1 MVTINSAESNRAQ
14 LLSIPEVT
22 WGTTPGSG
30 TVKTLRILN
39 SGISAT
45 KDTKMSE
52 EIRADRMVSSIVE
65 TAAST
70 GGDVKFEV
78 AAGSFDDFMQAFLL
92 GAWTKTMNWFQVK
105 GTSVSI
111 TGVHEV
117 TITGAD
123 WTDWLA
129 DNQWLKLEGFLTAGN
144 NIYVSVNGA
153 PSYSGGN
160 TVITVDQTVA
170 VEAGSAYTRIFDAN
184 DVHSVATTVTFT
196 SGNTVDGG
204 GANAYAGLK
213 VGQRVWIE
221 GLGKETGTIQAI
233 ATDPAEGDT
242 IVISDGVDTITLEIR
257 TNSALVTPGNVH
269 VALSGTP
276 ATLAA
281 SISAAIMDQFRRK
294 NVMISCTVSTDTV
307 TLTNHRQ
314 TGGSIS
320 SASGG
325 ITETNF
331 SGGSATKGGF
341 YTVASVPDNDTFT
354 TVETLSTDANAGSKK
369 VIVKGSHVR
378 NPGVVGDITK
388 QSFSMETG
396 FTDVAKYFSHDGL
409 RVGGFDF
416 NVQTGE
422 ILNMSFSFKG
432 RETATEPSGTALGN
446 TGTYTVL
453 PATSTEPLNA
463 TSNVGTIYKDGTALD
478 LAVMN
483 IKIQGDANLREQ
495 RAVGEK
501 FPAGIGY
508 GRFALKG
515 TLEVYFEDFTMFNA
529 FLDHDTVSLEFDV
542 TDADEQTYWF
552 KIPAMKVSADPISP
566 PGIDKDVMEPMEFM
580 AFRDSSLQTMFMV
593 TRFSSVWGSVG

>member
-1 MVTINSAESNRAQ
+1 
-14 LLSIPEVT
+14 
-22 WGTTPGSG
+22 
-30 TVKTLRILN
+30 
-39 SGISAT
+39 
-45 KDTKMSE
+45 
-52 EIRADRMVSSIVE
+52 
-65 TAAST
+65 
-70 GGDVKFEV
+70 
-78 AAGSFDDFMQAFLL
+78 
-92 GAWTKTMNWFQVK
+92 
-105 GTSVSI
+105 
-111 TGVHEV
+111 
-117 TITGAD
+117 
-123 WTDWLA
+123 
-129 DNQWLKLEGFLTAGN
+129 
-144 NIYVSVNGA
+144 
-153 PSYSGGN
+153 
-160 TVITVDQTVA
+160 
-170 VEAGSAYTRIFDAN
+170 
-184 DVHSVATTVTFT
+184 
-196 SGNTVDGG
+196 
-204 GANAYAGLK
+204 
-213 VGQRVWIE
+213 
-221 GLGKETGTIQAI
+221 
-233 ATDPAEGDT
+233 
-242 IVISDGVDTITLEIR
+242 
-257 TNSALVTPGNVH
+257 
-269 VALSGTP
+269 
-276 ATLAA
+276 
-281 SISAAIMDQFRRK
+281 MDQFRRK

-378 NPGVVGDITK
+378 NPGIVGDITK

-432 RETATEPSGTALGN
+432 RETATEPSGTVLGN

-529 FLDHDTVSLEFDV
+529 FIEHDTVSLEFDV

>member
-14 LLSIPEVT
+14 LLYLSEVT

-30 TVKTLRILN
+30 TVKTMRMLN
-39 SGISAT
+39 SGIAVS
-45 KDTKMSE
+45 KDTKMSD
-52 EIRADRMVSSIVE
+52 EIRADRMVPAIVE

-70 GGDVKFEV
+70 SGDVKFEV

-92 GAWTKTMNWFQVK
+92 GAWSKTMNWFQVK
-105 GTSVSI
+105 GTSVTI
-111 TGVHEV
+111 TGAN
-117 TITGAD
+117 TITLVGAD

-153 PSYSGGN
+153 PSFGSGN
-160 TVITVDQTVA
+160 TTITVDQTLSA
-170 VEAGSAYTRIFDAN
+170 EAGSAYTYIFDAN
-184 DVHSVATTVTFT
+184 DVHSIATTVTFT

-204 GANAYAGLK
+204 GANAYGSLK

-221 GLGKETGTIQAI
+221 GLGKETGTIQA
-233 ATDPAEGDT
+233 AVTDPAEGDT
-242 IVISDGVDTITLEIR
+242 IIVSDGVDSITFEIR
-257 TNSALVTPGNVH
+257 TDASLITSGNVH

-276 ATLAA
+276 NTLAA
-281 SISAAIMDQFRRK
+281 SISAAIMDQFRKK
-294 NVMISCTVSTDTV
+294 NFMISCTVTTDTV
-307 TLTNHRQ
+307 TLTNHRR
-314 TGGSIS
+314 TGGSIA

-341 YTVASVPDNDTFT
+341 YTVASLIDNDTFT
-354 TVETLSTDANAGSKK
+354 TVETLSTDANAGTLK

-396 FTDVAKYFSHDGL
+396 FTDVGKYFDHDGL
-409 RVGGFDF
+409 RVGSFDF

-422 ILNMSFSFKG
+422 ILNMAFSFKG
-432 RETATEPSGTALGN
+432 RETTAEAATVLG
-446 TGTYTVL
+446 GAGYTVL
-453 PATSTEPLNA
+453 PTTATEPLNA

-478 LAVMN
+478 LAVMS
-483 IKIQGDANLREQ
+483 IKMQGDANLREQ

-508 GRFALKG
+508 GRFSLKG
-515 TLEVYFEDFTMFNA
+515 TIEMYFEDFTMFNA
-529 FLDHDTVSLEFDV
+529 FLDHDTVALEFDV
-542 TDADEQTYWF
+542 SDVDNQTYWF
-552 KIPAMKVSADPISP
+552 KIPAMKIASDPISP

-580 AFRDSSLQTMFMV
+580 AFRDATLQTMFMV
-593 TRFSSVWGSVG
+593 TRFSSTWGSVG

>member
-14 LLSIPEVT
+14 LLYLAEAS

-30 TVKTLRILN
+30 TVKTMRMLN
-39 SGISAT
+39 SSISVT
-45 KDTKMSE
+45 KDTKMSD
-52 EIRADRMVSSIVE
+52 EIRADRMVPAIIE

-92 GAWTKTMNWFQVK
+92 GAWTKSMNWFQVK
-105 GTSVSI
+105 GTSVTI
-111 TGVHEV
+111 TGANEV
-117 TITGAD
+117 TIVGAD

-129 DNQWLKLEGFLTAGN
+129 DNQWLKLEGFLTVGN
-144 NIYVSVNGA
+144 NIYVSINGA
-153 PSYSGGN
+153 PSFSGGN
-160 TVITVDQTVA
+160 TVITVDQTLTT
-170 VEAGSAYTRIFDAN
+170 EAGSAYTRVFDAG
-184 DVHSVATTVTFT
+184 DVLTVATTVTFT

-204 GANAYAGLK
+204 GANAFGSVK
-213 VGQRVWIE
+213 VGQKVYLE

-242 IVISDGVDTITLEIR
+242 IIVSDGVDTVTFEIR
-257 TNSALVTPGNVH
+257 TDSSLVVPGNVH

-276 ATLAA
+276 NTLAA
-281 SISAAIMDQFRRK
+281 SIGAAIMDQFRK
-294 NVMISCTVSTDTV
+294 KEFMISCTVSTDTV
-307 TLTNHRQ
+307 TLTNHRR

-341 YTVASVPDNDTFT
+341 YTVASVVDNDTFT
-354 TVETLSTDANAGSKK
+354 TVETLTADANAGSAK

-378 NPGVVGDITK
+378 NPGTVSDITK

-396 FTDVAKYFSHDGL
+396 FTDVAKYFGHDGL
-409 RVGGFDF
+409 RVGSFDF

-422 ILNMSFSFKG
+422 ILNMGFSFKG
-432 RETATEPSGTALGN
+432 RETTAEPSGTVLGD

-453 PATSTEPLNA
+453 PATATEPLNA
-463 TSNVGTIYKDGTALD
+463 TSNVGTIYKDGVALD
-478 LAVMN
+478 LAVMS

-515 TLEVYFEDFTMFNA
+515 TIEVYFEDFTMFNS

-542 TDADEQTYWF
+542 TDTDNQTYWF
-552 KIPAMKVSADPISP
+552 KVPALKISADPISP

-580 AFRDSSLQTMFMV
+580 AFRDASLQTMFMV
-593 TRFSSVWGSVG
+593 TRFSSTWGSVG